1 MMDSFRF
8 AYPAVFLLV
17 PLFFIGYWL
26 VRRRAPLVMRY
37 SDTRLLSGLPLSYR
51 VRLRQL
57 PNVLRVCAWF
67 AMLIALARPQFG
79 EERRTLYGNGLD
91 IVFTVDISDSMGTP
105 DFDGQS
111 RLNAAKQVI
120 EAFVKARD
128 KHRFGLVAFS
138 EEAYFLSPP
147 TLDQRFIL
155 EILSQLTLA
164 TSQGQSSRTAIGQG
178 IVTATQLLRESDTTN
193 KVVILL
199 TDGDN
204 NAGRIDP
211 ITAAEV
217 AATLGIRVYT
227 IGMGQTELDEATLR
241 NIAFKTNAS
250 YHNAL
255 DLASLQSIY
264 EAIDALETSRFD
276 RELNIQWRDQAFI
289 FLQFAF
295 FMLIIE
301 RVLRHTIFQTLP

>member
-1 MMDSFRF
+1 MESFRF
-8 AYPAVFLLV
+8 TYPAFFLLV
-17 PLFFIGYWL
+17 PIFLVGYGL
-26 VRRRAPLVMRY
+26 TRRRSPLVMRY

-57 PNVLRVCAWF
+57 PNVLRACAWF
-67 AMLIALARPQFG
+67 TLLIALARPQFG
-79 EERRTLYGNGLD
+79 EEQLTLYGNGLD
-91 IVFTVDISDSMGTP
+91 IVFSVDISDSMGTL

-111 RLNAAKQVI
+111 RLDATKQVI
-120 EAFVKARD
+120 ETFVQTRN
-128 KHRFGLVAFS
+128 KHRFGLVAFA

-147 TLDQRFIL
+147 TLDHRFLLQR
-155 EILSQLTLA
+155 LSQLDFA

-178 IVTATQLLRESDTTN
+178 IVTATQLLRGSETTQ
-193 KVVILL
+193 KVIVLL
-199 TDGDN
+199 TDGEN

-211 ITAAEV
+211 MTAAEV
-217 AATLGIRVYT
+217 AGALGIRVYT
-227 IGMGQTELDEATLR
+227 IGMGRTQLDETTLR

-255 DLASLQSIY
+255 NLTSLQSIY
-264 EAIDALETSRFD
+264 ETIDELETSRFD
-276 RELNIQWRDQAFI
+276 RNLNVQWRDQAFG

-301 RVLRHTIFQTLP
+301 RILRHTLFQTLP